1 VLTFSLEQL
10 KRLKHNGQVDHEFAV
25 LWVPRRTLVSDQ
37 ILEEA
42 GVLGEATI
50 HEYPLYFLPLA
61 DDVLSLELNTA
72 FSDLY
77 LVNLGPQVSKRTHG

>member
-1 VLTFSLEQL
+1 M
-10 KRLKHNGQVDHEFAV
+10 
-25 LWVPRRTLVSDQ
+25 WVPRRSLVSDQ

-50 HEYPLYFLPLA
+50 HEYALHFIPLA
-61 DDVLSLELNTA
+61 EDVLSLELNTA

-77 LVNLGPQVSKRTHG
+77 LVRYSLKVR